1 MSNER
6 SPRPV
11 CSTTMGIS
19 GDMHASLRYSATF
32 WLPIIG
38 LLPQTRNP

>member
-11 CSTTMGIS
+11 CSTTIGIS
-19 GDMHASLRYSATF
+19 GDMVSPCGMVQPTGCPS
-32 WLPIIG
+32 
-38 LLPQTRNP
+38 